1 MSKNTNIG
9 VNVGSG
15 WEAGGYVDASKCDP
29 SKMGI
34 EISMHSP
41 CNSPENFI
49 PYGKITENG
58 IECTCAVD

>member
-15 WEAGGYVDASKCDP
+15 WEAGGYVDASKCDL

-34 EISMHSP
+34 EISVHSP
-41 CNSPENFI
+41 CVIVRRILYP
-49 PYGKITENG
+49 T
-58 IECTCAVD
+58 VR

>member
-15 WEAGGYVDASKCDP
+15 WEAGGYVDASKCDL

-34 EISMHSP
+34 EIS
-41 CNSPENFI
+41 
-49 PYGKITENG
+49 
-58 IECTCAVD
+58 CTVRVIVRRILYPTVR

>member
-15 WEAGGYVDASKCDP
+15 WEAGGYVDASKCDL
-29 SKMGI
+29 SKMRI

-49 PYGKITENG
+49 PLR
-58 IECTCAVD
+58 

>member
-15 WEAGGYVDASKCDP
+15 WEAGGYVDASKCDL

-34 EISMHSP
+34 EISMH
-41 CNSPENFI
+41 SPENFI